1 MERIYTTQEQAWSKT
16 VQCTGTT
23 NSETASCGHLWKV
36 SEHDLVVQQL
46 WEMFDLECV
55 AIGFICPDC
64 GTFTEIPSSTIPT
77 IIANRCYA
85 NYRNKKFIRKQ
96 VAISIL
102 LASHGTKLHKP
113 ENPLILTRA
122 KLGKKG
128 IPLHFY
134 GSQDCQHQKHR

>member
-1 MERIYTTQEQAWSKT
+1 MCSISHSTHNIIIWRKFMERIYTTQEQTWSKT

-85 NYRNKKFIRKQ
+85 NYRNKKFIRRRHRRRF
-96 VAISIL
+96 ACRN
-102 LASHGTKLHKP
+102 KLHP
-113 ENPLILTRA
+113 
-122 KLGKKG
+122 
-128 IPLHFY
+128 
-134 GSQDCQHQKHR
+134 